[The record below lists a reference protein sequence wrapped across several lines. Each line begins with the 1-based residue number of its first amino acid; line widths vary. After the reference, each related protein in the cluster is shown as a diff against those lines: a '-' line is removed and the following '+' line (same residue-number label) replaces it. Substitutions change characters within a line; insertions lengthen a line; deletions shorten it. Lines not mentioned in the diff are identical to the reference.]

1 MTHFTR
7 TLIAISL
14 AVVVACGT
22 TAHAGVVFG
31 NLGSSGT
38 GALGGTNTD
47 YGPSDTQEL
56 SLAQGFT
63 IGAGATDL
71 QLQSVTL
78 GLFFDN
84 FATAPRTV
92 SIYSDN
98 GLGEPLTS
106 LFTSATTTV
115 GVNAKYTF
123 NFSGVNLLSGTSYWI
138 VPEGPASWYF
148 NTPATAPVQQNS
160 SGYTYLG
167 TKKLD
172 FADVIWMEA
181 DFPFYATSIVAVP
194 EPPAIVLSGI
204 GLASAMYAFRRRRG

>member
-1 MTHFTR
+1 MNHLTR
-7 TLIAISL
+7 SLFVISIA
-14 AVVVACGT
+14 AVVACGT
-22 TAHAGVVFG
+22 AAHAGVVFG
-31 NLGSSGT
+31 NLDSSGA

-47 YGPSDTQEL
+47 YGPLDTQEL
-56 SLAQGFT
+56 ALAQGFT
-63 IGAGATDL
+63 TGSNSTEL
-71 QLQSVTL
+71 QIQSVTL

-84 FATAPRTV
+84 FATASRTV

-98 GLGEPLTS
+98 GGEPGTS
-106 LFTSATTTV
+106 LFTSAATTV
-115 GVNAKYTF
+115 GANAKYTF
-123 NFSGVNLLSGTSYWI
+123 TFSGANLSAGTSYWI

-172 FADVIWMEA
+172 FADVIWLDA
-181 DFPFYATSIVAVP
+181 DFPFYATSVVAVP

-204 GLASAMYAFRRRRG
+204 GLATSMYLMRRRRG